1 MEFTAEIIA
10 TFLDGEIVGNKD
22 EKVTTVSKI
31 EDGRKGSLSF
41 LSNLKYE
48 QFIYTT
54 EASIVIVDRDFVPKS
69 DISSTLIKVDNAYGS
84 FSKLLQLYSES
95 KPKKT
100 GISPKSS
107 ISESAIVGKD
117 CYFGDNVVIDCGAKI
132 GNNVR
137 IYPNSY
143 IGDNVIIGDNTLIY
157 SGVNIYEDCVIGSN
171 VILHSGS
178 VIGADGFGFAPD
190 ANGVYEKIP
199 QIGNVVI
206 EDDVEVGANTAIDRA
221 TMGSTIIRKG
231 VKLDNLIQIAHNVV
245 VGEHSA
251 FASQVGVSGS
261 TKIGKH
267 CMVGGQA
274 GLSGHITIADYTKI
288 GSQAGIPS
296 SINEPN
302 RSVMGTPAMD
312 ARQAARLYAV
322 NKNLPDMY
330 RAFNSMQ
337 KEMAKLKSE

>member
-1 MEFTAEIIA
+1 M
-10 TFLDGEIVGNKD
+10 
-22 EKVTTVSKI
+22 
-31 EDGRKGSLSF
+31 
-41 LSNLKYE
+41 
-48 QFIYTT
+48 
-54 EASIVIVDRDFVPKS
+54 
-69 DISSTLIKVDNAYGS
+69 
-84 FSKLLQLYSES
+84 
-95 KPKKT
+95 
-100 GISPKSS
+100 
-107 ISESAIVGKD
+107 
-117 CYFGDNVVIDCGAKI
+117 
-132 GNNVR
+132 
-137 IYPNSY
+137 
-143 IGDNVIIGDNTLIY
+143 
-157 SGVNIYEDCVIGSN
+157 
-171 VILHSGS
+171 
-178 VIGADGFGFAPD
+178 
-190 ANGVYEKIP
+190 
-199 QIGNVVI
+199 
-206 EDDVEVGANTAIDRA
+206 
-221 TMGSTIIRKG
+221 
-231 VKLDNLIQIAHNVV
+231 DNLIQIAHNVV